1 MQRFLLSAAICL
13 GLFAVLQVYALVT
26 KPMTRIVELPKRQR
40 PVASSAAPR
49 SNKSLDAAATWLP
62 DEEWIKNGA
71 KRWQQSESS
80 FIYSHSLE
88 FLRQSNGPPS
98 DSSHGDAVRMKPF
111 AMIWTDAKNPDQP
124 PLTVVAESARIR
136 FENQFLGEDSKDESW
151 ISLTEKDPGRIVSAA
166 LEGRVRVTGPNGLVV
181 EGHTFTFNEENA
193 EIYSD
198 LPIHF
203 RYGPPK
209 EGQQVEVRGTSAS
222 GFMVALTPDP
232 GGSLGKD
239 MPGFSQLPKFL
250 RLSGRVVIDLITE
263 EHQSPSKTRVTSEG
277 PCQFDIAEKT
287 LSFRENVLV
296 SRPQGNKGRDE
307 IECYLLAL
315 IFGNKTTP
323 TDSPTT
329 TILQT
334 NSEDGLQ
341 QPISPAS
348 ATTENPTASMLS
360 QLELKSVRASS
371 NHVTN
376 ERGIFRSPA
385 QGIECEFNDMQYD
398 AHRRLLTLTDPE
410 RVNVWR
416 EVQGQLQKFEA
427 PVIEIRHTLDQ
438 KLEQLSGIGP
448 GQFIHRIDGQSEGPP
463 DITSTW
469 KDRID
474 LVPNPQ
480 ARWTELTIR
489 GDASVRHLDEMAFSA
504 QILKALMPLLDEIA
518 PSSMASNSSKPPSK
532 KGFDPDQVPVRRIQA
547 IGNVAFF
554 ASGVIGRR
562 IDQVDILIDPG
573 QVIPIYQGGTS
584 EGTGE
589 TRAARSSAL
598 SGEPVVFECARLMG
612 KATFDTSTKQ
622 ADIRELRG
630 FDGVHL
636 FRSAPPNVG
645 SEIPQDLQAFQV
657 TAREFVAI
665 NEGGTRQTLTLRGVI
680 NDQGK
685 IREPVVGKFGDFAIE
700 GPRVIID
707 REKNL
712 ITIPGQGVLRFP
724 VDRDFSGNRLSSP
737 VIATVACME
746 KITFDGKRATFLESV
761 KASLL
766 DNLVKS
772 EQMTATLNKR
782 IDFGADRPDTTGLAI
797 ETLECKSNVSVE
809 MYQYDP
815 KGELVE
821 ILKATLNEFI
831 GNAAT
836 GQIRGKGPGKI
847 EDWRRTGTRRVL
859 VQSHGSATSNR
870 PADSHREYPWEYV
883 VIDFKGPLE
892 GHMQEHWAKVMDEA
906 QLLYAPVKNAYLGF
920 KHNDLSG
927 DGENAAN
934 AVWVGSDQMTVILKT
949 DEGPGKSPKASLF
962 AQGNA
967 EMEGRNFYARAYSLE
982 YEQAQ
987 EMFTLKGKGQD
998 KATLNVQRKPGEAFS
1013 KLPAQT
1019 IRIFPSKQE
1028 VSVDGAETFT
1038 TTFGGE

>member
-26 KPMTRIVELPKRQR
+26 KPLTRIVELPKRPR
-40 PVASSAAPR
+40 PVASTAAPQ
-49 SNKSLDAAATWLP
+49 SNKSLDAAAAWLP

-88 FLRQSNGPPS
+88 FLRPSNGESS
-98 DSSHGDAVRMKPF
+98 DSPHGDAVRMKPF
-111 AMIWTDAKNPDQP
+111 AMIWTDPKNPDHP

-151 ISLTEKDPGRIVSAA
+151 ISLTEQDPGRIVSAA

-181 EGHTFTFNEENA
+181 EGHTFTFNEDNA

-209 EGQQVEVRGTSAS
+209 EGQKVEVRGTSAS

-232 GGSLGKD
+232 GGSLGKE
-239 MPGFSQLPKFL
+239 MPSVSQLPKFV

-263 EHQSPSKTRVTSEG
+263 DQHTPSKTRVTSEG
-277 PCQFDIAEKT
+277 PCQFDIAEKI

-296 SRPQGNKGRDE
+296 SRPQANKGRDE

-315 IFGNKTTP
+315 IFGDKTTP
-323 TDSPTT
+323 ADSPAAS
-329 TILQT
+329 I
-334 NSEDGLQ
+334 Q
-341 QPISPAS
+341 QAKAEASPPAISPVS
-348 ATTENPTASMLS
+348 ATAEDPSVSMLS
-360 QLELKSVRASS
+360 QLELKSIRATS
-371 NHVTN
+371 NRVTN
-376 ERGIFRSPA
+376 ERGIFRSSA
-385 QGIECEFNDMQYD
+385 QGVECEFDDMQYD

-416 EVQGQLQKFEA
+416 EVRGQLQKFEA
-427 PVIEIRHTLDQ
+427 PLIEIRHTLDR

-448 GQFIHRIDGQSEGPP
+448 GQFIHRVDGQSDGPP
-463 DITSTW
+463 DVTSTW

-474 LVPNPQ
+474 LVPNPE

-504 QILKALMPLLDEIA
+504 QILKALMPLLDDIDM
-518 PSSMASNSSKPPSK
+518 SSMAPNSKQPPPK
-532 KGFDPDQVPVRRIQA
+532 KGFDPDQVPVRRVQA

-562 IDQVDILIDPG
+562 IDQVDILVDPG
-573 QVIPIYQGGTS
+573 QVIPVLQSGPN
-584 EGTGE
+584 EGAEKTGP
-589 TRAARSSAL
+589 ARSPVL
-598 SGEPVVFECARLMG
+598 TGEPVVFECPRVMG
-612 KATFDTSTKQ
+612 KVTFDTSTKEV
-622 ADIRELRG
+622 DVRELRG
-630 FDGVHL
+630 FDGVEL
-636 FRSAPPNVG
+636 FRSAPPNAG
-645 SEIPQDLQAFQV
+645 QQIPQDQQAFQI
-657 TAREFVAI
+657 TAREFTAI

-724 VDRDFSGNRLSSP
+724 VDRDFRGHRLSTP

-746 KITFDGKRATFLESV
+746 KITFDGQRATFLESV

-772 EQMTATLNKR
+772 DQMTAILNKR
-782 IDFGADRPDTTGLAI
+782 IDFSADRPDTAGLEI
-797 ETLECKSNVSVE
+797 ETLKCKNNVLVE
-809 MYQYDP
+809 MYQYDT
-815 KGELVE
+815 KRELVE
-821 ILKATLNEFI
+821 ILKANLNEFV
-831 GNAAT
+831 GNTVT

-847 EDWRRTGTRRVL
+847 EDWRRTGTRRML
-859 VQSHGSATSNR
+859 VQSHDSAKSNR

-883 VIDFKGPLE
+883 VINFKGPLE
-892 GHMQEHWAKVMDEA
+892 GHMKEHWAKVMDEA

-927 DGENAAN
+927 EGKNATN
-934 AVWVGSDQMTVILKT
+934 AVWVGSDQMTVVLKT
-949 DEGPGKSPKASLF
+949 DEGPGKSTKASLF

-967 EMEGRNFYARAYSLE
+967 EMEGRQFYARAYSLE

-998 KATLNVQRKPGEAFS
+998 KATLNVQRKPGEPFS

-1028 VSVDGAETFT
+1028 VSVDGAEAFT

>member
-1 MQRFLLSAAICL
+1 MQRFLLSGAICL

-26 KPMTRIVELPKRQR
+26 SPLTRVVELPKRPR
-40 PVASSAAPR
+40 PVASTAAPH
-49 SNKSLDAAATWLP
+49 SNASIEAAAIWLP
-62 DEEWIKNGA
+62 DQEWIKTGA
-71 KRWQQSESS
+71 KRLKWAENTFLYSHTMEFLSQSSDESS
-80 FIYSHSLE
+80 
-88 FLRQSNGPPS
+88 
-98 DSSHGDAVRMKPF
+98 DSTQGDAIRMKPF
-111 AMIWTDAKNPDQP
+111 AMILHDAKNPQQP

-136 FENQFLGEDSKDESW
+136 FENRFLGENSKDESS
-151 ISLTEKDPGRIVSAA
+151 ISLTGGDAGRIVSAA
-166 LEGRVRVTGPNGLVV
+166 LEGNVRVTGPNGLVF
-181 EGHTFTFNEENA
+181 EGHTFTFNEDNA

-198 LPIHF
+198 LPVHF
-203 RYGPPK
+203 HYGPPQ

-222 GFMVALTPDP
+222 GFMVALSPDP
-232 GGSLGKD
+232 NRSLGAG
-239 MPGFSQLPKFL
+239 MPNVSQIPKFV
-250 RLSGRVVIDLITE
+250 RLSGRVAIDLTSDSR
-263 EHQSPSKTRVTSEG
+263 QSPVKTRVTSEG

-315 IFGNKTTP
+315 IFGNKTTT
-323 TDSPTT
+323 TDSQTAP
-329 TILQT
+329 ILPAK
-334 NSEDGLQ
+334 SEEHEQ
-341 QPISPAS
+341 QVTVAA
-348 ATTENPTASMLS
+348 ATTESPSASMLT

-371 NHVTN
+371 NPVTN
-376 ERGIFRSPA
+376 ERGIFRSQA
-385 QGIECEFNDMQYD
+385 QGVESEFKDMQYD

-416 EVQGQLQKFEA
+416 EVRGQLQKFEV
-427 PVIEIRHTLDQ
+427 PMVEIRHSIDQ

-448 GQFIHRIDGQSEGPP
+448 GQFIHRVDAQSEEAP
-463 DITSTW
+463 DVTAVW
-469 KDRID
+469 KDRVD

-480 ARWTELTIR
+480 NQWTELTIR
-489 GDASVRHLDEMAFSA
+489 GMASVRHLDEMALSGD
-504 QILKALMPLLDEIA
+504 ILKALMPLLDDIDT
-518 PSSMASNSSKPPSK
+518 SSINPNSAKRSAK
-532 KGFDPDQVPVRRIQA
+532 KEFDPDQVPIRRIQA

-562 IDQVDILIDPG
+562 IDQIDIRVDPG
-573 QVIPIYQGGTS
+573 QVIPIPRGASDPGTDGKS
-584 EGTGE
+584 PS
-589 TRAARSSAL
+589 RSL
-598 SGEPVVFECARLMG
+598 LDGEPIVFECARIIG

-622 ADIRELRG
+622 ADIRELHG
-630 FDGVHL
+630 YEGVQL
-636 FRSAPPNVG
+636 FRAAPENG
-645 SEIPQDLQAFQV
+645 GAEIPYDQQAIRV
-657 TAREFVAI
+657 TAREFTAI

-685 IREPVVGKFGDFAIE
+685 IREPVIGKFGDFAIE

-737 VIATVACME
+737 VIATVACLE
-746 KITFDGKRATFLESV
+746 KITFDGQRATFLESV

-766 DNLVKS
+766 DNQVKA
-772 EQMTATLNKR
+772 EQMTAILNKR
-782 IDFGADRPDTTGLAI
+782 IDFSADRPDTAGIEI
-797 ETLECKSNVSVE
+797 ETIECKDRVAIE
-809 MYQYDP
+809 MYQYSP
-815 KGELVE
+815 NRELVE
-821 ILKATLNEFI
+821 IMKAKLNEFT
-831 GNAAT
+831 GNTST
-836 GQIRGKGPGKI
+836 GQIHGKGPGKI

-859 VQSHGSATSNR
+859 VQSNSSAKSNR
-870 PADSHREYPWEYV
+870 PADSHRNYPWEYV
-883 VIDFKGPLE
+883 SIDFKGPLE
-892 GHMQEHWAKVMDEA
+892 GHMQEHWAKVSDET
-906 QLLYAPVKNAYLGF
+906 QLLYAPVKNAYVTF

-927 DGENAAN
+927 EGENAAN
-934 AVWVGSDQMTVILKT
+934 AVWVGSDQMTVVLKSE
-949 DEGPGKSPKASLF
+949 EGAGKSPKASLF
-962 AQGNA
+962 ASGNA

-1019 IRIFPSKQE
+1019 IRIFPSKHE

>member
-1 MQRFLLSAAICL
+1 MRRLLFSCAICL
-13 GLFAVLQVYALVT
+13 GLFAVLQIYALVT
-26 KPMTRIVELPKRQR
+26 SPLTRAVELPKRPR
-40 PVASSAAPR
+40 PVASTAPPASSVSTTAAE
-49 SNKSLDAAATWLP
+49 NWLP
-62 DEEWIKNGA
+62 DEEWIKTAA
-71 KRWQQSESS
+71 KCWQRSENS
-80 FIYSHSLE
+80 FIYSHTME
-88 FLRQSNGPPS
+88 FLSQPSGESN
-98 DSSHGDAVRMKPF
+98 DSTQGDAIRMKPF
-111 AMIWTDAKNPDQP
+111 AMIWKDPRNPDEH

-136 FENQFLGEDSKDESW
+136 FENHFLGENSKDESS
-151 ISLTEKDPGRIVSAA
+151 IGLTGGDAGRIVSAA
-166 LEGRVRVTGPNGLVV
+166 LEGQVRVTGPNGLVV
-181 EGHTFTFNEENA
+181 EGHTFTFNEDNA

-209 EGQQVEVRGTSAS
+209 DGQQVEVRGTSAS
-222 GFMVALTPDP
+222 GFMVALSPDP
-232 GGSLGKD
+232 GRSMGND
-239 MPGFSQLPKFL
+239 MPSVTQMPKFV
-250 RLSGRVVIDLITE
+250 RLSGRVVIDLVSDS
-263 EHQSPSKTRVTSEG
+263 QRSPSKTRVTSEG
-277 PCQFDIAEKT
+277 PCQFDIAEKI

-296 SRPQGNKGRDE
+296 SRPQGNQGRDE

-315 IFGNKTTP
+315 IFGNKAIETETQTP
-323 TDSPTT
+323 PIQLVKSDEPDQPVTVGASTAGDSST
-329 TILQT
+329 
-334 NSEDGLQ
+334 
-341 QPISPAS
+341 
-348 ATTENPTASMLS
+348 SMLS
-360 QLELKSVRASS
+360 QLELKSIRASS
-371 NHVTN
+371 NRVTN
-376 ERGIFRSPA
+376 ERGILRSPT
-385 QGIECEFNDMQYD
+385 QGVECEFNDMQYD
-398 AHRRLLTLTDPE
+398 APRRLLTLTDPE

-416 EVQGQLQKFEA
+416 EVRGQMQKFEA
-427 PVIEIRHTLDQ
+427 PMIEIRHTIDR

-463 DITSTW
+463 DITSHW

-480 ARWTELTIR
+480 AQWTELTIR

-504 QILKALMPLLDEIA
+504 QILKALMPLLDNIDTIKI
-518 PSSMASNSSKPPSK
+518 ASNTVKQPPK

-554 ASGVIGRR
+554 ANGVIGRR
-562 IDQVDILIDPG
+562 IDQVDITVDPG
-573 QVIPIYQGGTS
+573 QVIPILQGES
-584 EGTGE
+584 EAGAGE
-589 TRAARSSAL
+589 GNSSPSL
-598 SGEPVVFECARLMG
+598 LEGEPIVFECARLTG
-612 KATFDTSTKQ
+612 KATFDTSTRK

-630 FDGVHL
+630 FEGVQL
-636 FRSAPPNVG
+636 FRSAPNNG
-645 SEIPQDLQAFQV
+645 GEEIPYDQQAIRV
-657 TAREFVAI
+657 TAREFTAI

-685 IREPVVGKFGDFAIE
+685 IREPVVCKFGDFAIE

-724 VDRDFSGNRLSSP
+724 VDRDFRGNRLSSP

-746 KITFDGKRATFLESV
+746 KITFDGQRATFLESV

-766 DNLVKS
+766 DNLVKA
-772 EQMTATLNKR
+772 EQMTAILNKR
-782 IDFGADRPDTTGLAI
+782 IDFSADRPDTAGMAI
-797 ETLECKSNVSVE
+797 ETLECKDRVSVE

-815 KGELVE
+815 KRELVE
-821 ILKATLNEFI
+821 ILKAGLHEFS
-831 GNAAT
+831 GNTST

-847 EDWRRTGTRRVL
+847 EDWRRTGTQRML
-859 VQSHGSATSNR
+859 VQSHGSAKSNR
-870 PADSHREYPWEYV
+870 PADSNREYPWEYV

-892 GHMQEHWAKVMDEA
+892 GHMQEQWATVKDEA

-927 DGENAAN
+927 DGENAGD
-934 AVWVGSDQMTVILKT
+934 AVWVGSDQMTVVLKSE
-949 DEGPGKSPKASLF
+949 EGAGKTPKASLF

-998 KATLNVQRKPGEAFS
+998 KATLNVQRRPGEPFS

>member
-13 GLFAVLQVYALVT
+13 GLFAVLQAYALVT
-26 KPMTRIVELPKRQR
+26 KPLTRVIELPKRPR
-40 PVASSAAPR
+40 PVASAAAPQ

-62 DEEWIKNGA
+62 DEEWIKAGA
-71 KRWQQSESS
+71 KRWQQSENS
-80 FIYSHSLE
+80 FIYSHTME
-88 FLRQSNGPPS
+88 FLRQSSSESS
-98 DSSHGDAVRMKPF
+98 DSPHGDAIRMKPF
-111 AMIWTDAKNPDQP
+111 AMIWKDPKNPDQP

-151 ISLTEKDPGRIVSAA
+151 ISLTEKDPGRVVSAA
-166 LEGRVRVTGPNGLVV
+166 LEGRVRVTGPNGLVI
-181 EGHTFTFNEENA
+181 EGHTFTFNEDNS

-209 EGQQVEVRGTSAS
+209 DGQQVEVRGTSAS
-222 GFMVALTPDP
+222 GFMVALSPDP
-232 GGSLGKD
+232 SRSLGKD
-239 MPGFSQLPKFL
+239 MPGVTQMPKFV
-250 RLSGRVVIDLITE
+250 RLSGRVVIDLVSDT
-263 EHQSPSKTRVTSEG
+263 QQATSKTRVTSEG

-296 SRPQGNKGRDE
+296 SRPQGDKGRDE

-315 IFGNKTTP
+315 IFGNKTTSL
-323 TDSPTT
+323 DSPAA
-329 TILQT
+329 TIQQT
-334 NSEDGLQ
+334 KSEDNQ
-341 QPISPAS
+341 QSVSPAS
-348 ATTENPTASMLS
+348 ATAEDPTASMLS
-360 QLELKSVRASS
+360 QLELKSIRASS
-371 NHVTN
+371 NRVTN
-376 ERGIFRSPA
+376 ERGILRSPA
-385 QGIECEFNDMQYD
+385 QGVECEFNDMQYD

-416 EVQGQLQKFEA
+416 EVRGQLQKFEA

-448 GQFIHRIDGQSEGPP
+448 GMFIHRIDGQSEGPP
-463 DITSTW
+463 DITSVW

-504 QILKALMPLLDEIA
+504 QILKALMPLLDDIDT
-518 PSSMASNSSKPPSK
+518 SSMAPNSTKRPPK
-532 KGFDPDQVPVRRIQA
+532 KEFDPDQIPVRRIQA
-547 IGNVAFF
+547 IGNVSFF

-562 IDQVDILIDPG
+562 IDQVDILVDPG
-573 QVIPIYQGGTS
+573 QVIPILQGNS
-584 EGTGE
+584 AEGNGAGGPAPSVLTGE
-589 TRAARSSAL
+589 
-598 SGEPVVFECARLMG
+598 PIVFECARLIG

-630 FDGVHL
+630 FDGVQL
-636 FRSAPPNVG
+636 FRSAPENAG
-645 SEIPQDLQAFQV
+645 AQIPYDQQPIHV
-657 TAREFVAI
+657 TAREFTAI
-665 NEGGTRQTLTLRGVI
+665 NEGGTRQSLTLRGVI
-680 NDQGK
+680 DDRGK

-724 VDRDFSGNRLSSP
+724 VDRDFRGKRLSSP

-746 KITFDGKRATFLESV
+746 KITFDGQRATFLESV

-772 EQMTATLNKR
+772 DQMTAILNKR
-782 IDFGADRPDTTGLAI
+782 IDFSADRPDTAGLEI
-797 ETLECKSNVSVE
+797 ETLECKNNVSVE
-809 MYQYDP
+809 MYQYDL

-821 ILKATLNEFI
+821 ILKATLHEFV
-831 GNAAT
+831 GNT
-836 GQIRGKGPGKI
+836 TSGQIHGKGPGKI

-859 VQSHGSATSNR
+859 VQSHGSAKSNR

-883 VIDFKGPLE
+883 VINFKGPLE
-892 GHMQEHWAKVMDEA
+892 GHMQEHWAKVLDET

-927 DGENAAN
+927 EGENAAN
-934 AVWVGSDQMTVILKT
+934 AVWVGSDQMTVVLKSE
-949 DEGPGKSPKASLF
+949 EGAGKSPKASLY

-998 KATLNVQRKPGEAFS
+998 KATLNVQRKPGEPFS